1 MSKLLFFSQCKS
13 RIKGFLK
20 HHQQNFDIRLN
31 LSQQRSSSE
40 NNQLEDWAPAVNY
53 MRSKMLVLTREFEK
67 RANLCLSPGGSKPES
82 TGMFQA
88 EVLWCGSEPR
98 HAVYC
103 KGIISFQVVLVVF
116 THPNFPFLT
125 FVHFLTSFTLLL
137 SKPTYPLRQVL
148 NRLP

>member
-1 MSKLLFFSQCKS
+1 MSNLLFSSHCKS

-20 HHQQNFDIRLN
+20 QHKQNFDIRFN

-40 NNQLEDWAPAVNY
+40 NNQQEGWAPAVNY
-53 MRSKMLVLTREFEK
+53 MRSKMLVWTREFEK
-67 RANLCLSPGGSKPES
+67 RANLCLSPPES

-88 EVLWCGSEPR
+88 EVLWCGSELR

-103 KGIISFQVVLVVF
+103 KGIINFQVVLVVF